1 MKKILTRYFQNLRS
15 FSTID
20 PERDW
25 IVLLILASITLVII
39 IVWNA
44 YAFDTVAGGG
54 VIGAPTKS
62 SAPVFSQSSL
72 DAIHKVFTDRAAEE
86 EKYAS
91 DVYHYSDPSQ

>member
-1 MKKILTRYFQNLRS
+1 MKNTLTRYFRS
-15 FSTID
+15 MRSLSAID

-25 IVLLILASITLVII
+25 IVLLILSLIMLAII

-54 VIGAPTKS
+54 VIGTPSSS

-72 DAIHKVFTDRAAEE
+72 DAIRTVFANRAAEE
-86 EKYAS
+86 TKYATG
-91 DVYHYSDPSQ
+91 VYQYSDPSQ

>member
-1 MKKILTRYFQNLRS
+1 MKRFLSRYFQSFRS
-15 FSTID
+15 LSTID

-25 IVLLILASITLVII
+25 IVLLILAFIALVII

-54 VIGAPTKS
+54 VIGKPATS

-72 DAIHKVFTDRAAEE
+72 DAIRTVFSDRAAEE
-86 EKYAS
+86 AKYAS
-91 DVYHYSDPSQ
+91 DVYHYTDPSQ